1 MHFKSHANI
10 PVFVPHMG
18 CPHLC
23 VFCDQKSISGEK
35 DELTPEKAK
44 NQIEEALSTLQGRR
58 VEIAFFGG
66 SFTAI
71 EREKMIAFLA
81 LASSYLKSGRVSGI
95 RLSTRPDCVDE
106 EILDIL
112 SFYGVSAVELGVQSL
127 DEEVLKA
134 SGRGHSVKDTA
145 DACARIKK
153 RGCFLL
159 GCQMMLGLP
168 ASTREKELLT
178 AREICRMGADST
190 RIYPTV
196 VLKDTPLE
204 ALWKKG
210 LYRPLSLEEGVLRG
224 ADCFEIFE
232 NAGVKVLRMG
242 LCAEESCREQA
253 VAGCYH
259 PAYGELVY
267 NRLYFQ
273 KLRRMLEENP
283 PAKGSLCRILLPKG
297 ELSLAIGQKKCNKEE
312 LERIFSCR
320 LKFEEWDALPKG
332 QPKILR
338 NEQ

>member
-1 MHFKSHANI
+1 MKVKNHANI

-23 VFCDQKSISGEK
+23 IFCDQKSISGEQN
-35 DELTPEKAK
+35 ELTTEKAK
-44 NQIEEALSTLQGRR
+44 ALIEKALSTLQSQQ

-71 EREKMIAFLA
+71 EREKMVALLA
-81 LASSYLKSGRVSGI
+81 LASSYLKQGRVSGI

-112 SFYGVSAVELGVQSL
+112 AFYGVSAVELGVQSF
-127 DEEVLKA
+127 DEEVLRA
-134 SGRGHSVKDTA
+134 SGRGHSVKDTM
-145 DACARIKK
+145 DACSRIKK

-168 ASTREKELLT
+168 ASTKEKELFT
-178 AREICRMGADST
+178 AREICRMGADCT

-196 VLKDTPLE
+196 VLKNTPLE
-204 ALWKKG
+204 TLWKKG
-210 LYRPLSLEEGVLRG
+210 LYRPLSLEESILRG
-224 ADCFEIFE
+224 AECFEIFE

-242 LCAEESCREQA
+242 LCAEDSCQKQA
-253 VAGCYH
+253 LAGCYH

-267 NRLYFQ
+267 NRLYLK

-283 PAKGSLCRILLPKG
+283 PPKGSLRRILLPKG

-312 LERIFSCR
+312 LERTFSCR